1 MVYLVLPC
9 GSSFG
14 WGLCGKYLVKELTGM
29 TTVRYVN
36 PDFDPNDLD
45 DELAGRVI
53 SDARVAP
60 EEMSR
65 ILSGTIGRIDPP
77 VLHAITDH
85 QLKPWSV
92 ELRGSINAGYTFFE
106 VDRLPQEAVDNGRK
120 NFDIIVTGST
130 WCENVLRS
138 HGLTNVQTI
147 IQGIDPQ
154 LFNPARSVKELF
166 QDRFVVFSGGK
177 FELRKGQDI
186 VIRAF
191 KVLQDRHPDVM
202 LVNAWYNPWPFSMQ
216 TMSGSPYIRCNIGES
231 DYLSNINAI
240 LVENGIDLKR
250 VVTVMPHPNAQMA
263 KIYKNTDIGLFPNR
277 CEGGTNL
284 VLMEYMACGK
294 PVIASFSS
302 GHQDILNAENS
313 IRIQRMRQMRIQS
326 GGVVH
331 GLWDD
336 PDLDEVIAHLEAAY
350 QNRGPL
356 QGIAA
361 RAAQDLSQLTWQH
374 TASSFYRLLLHNTP

>member
-14 WGLCGKYLVKELTGM
+14 WGLCGKYLVKEMAGM
-29 TTVRYVN
+29 AAVRYVN
-36 PDFDPNDLD
+36 PEFDPKDLD
-45 DELAGRVI
+45 DELAGHAIAEVRVTP
-53 SDARVAP
+53 DELARIA
-60 EEMSR
+60 
-65 ILSGTIGRIDPP
+65 SGATPRVVHP

-85 QLKPWSV
+85 QLRPWSL
-92 ELRGSINAGYTFFE
+92 ELKGSTNVGYTFFE
-106 VDRLPQEAVDNGRK
+106 VDRLSTESVQNGRK
-120 NFDIIVTGST
+120 YFDTIVTGST
-130 WCENVLRS
+130 WCENVLRR
-138 HGLTNVQTI
+138 HGLAQVQTI
-147 IQGIDPQ
+147 VQGIDPQ
-154 LFNPARSVKELF
+154 LFNTARSEKELF

-191 KVLQDRHPDVM
+191 KVLHDRHADVL

-216 TMSGSPYIRCNIGES
+216 TMSGSPYIRCNIGEQ

-240 LVENGIDLKR
+240 LHENGIDLKR

-302 GHQDILNAENS
+302 GHQDILSAENS
-313 IRIQRMRQMRIQS
+313 IRIQRMRQMSIQS
-326 GGVVH
+326 GGAVH

-350 QNRGPL
+350 QNRSPL
-356 QGIAA
+356 QDIAA
-361 RAAQDLSQLTWQH
+361 KAGKDMAELTWQR
-374 TASSFYRLLLHNTP
+374 TAKSFYRLLTQ